1 MWLERLPIRGGNW
14 NNGANAGVFA
24 LNLNNPRS
32 NANSN
37 IGFRPA
43 LGEGRKAVSHG
54 APSSAPSK
62 GPVSLGQVPEKMNR
76 PGRDSSVSATLR
88 SGRPWLAEVA

>member
-1 MWLERLPIRGGNW
+1 MNMRDRFPIRGGNW
-14 NNGANAGVFA
+14 NNGTNAGLGA

-43 LGEGRKAVSHG
+43 LDYARSKHLTGYCQCNNEKDAV
-54 APSSAPSK
+54 ASAI
-62 GPVSLGQVPEKMNR
+62 
-76 PGRDSSVSATLR
+76 A
-88 SGRPWLAEVA
+88 